1 MGWVPVLRTVAAPR
15 VFEET
20 ETALERTWS
29 MHEQVPCVTRTQIG
43 IAVAEIVANIV
54 EHGGAGRQLVQIEMQ
69 IAIQPDHVLVM
80 LIDDGN
86 EAHVDFD
93 SVGMPDDVLAERGRG
108 LAMATLVLYR
118 LTYQRE
124 AGANCW
130 TMASHP
136 FDFIEAVA

>member
-1 MGWVPVLRTVAAPR
+1 MGWVPILRTVAAPR

-29 MHEQVPCVTRTQIG
+29 MHDQIPCVIRTQIG

-86 EAHVDFD
+86 EAHVDLG
-93 SVGMPDDVLAERGRG
+93 SVGMPEDDLAERGRG
-108 LAMATLVLYR
+108 LAMATLVLDR

-130 TMASHP
+130 TMASHT
-136 FDFIEAVA
+136 FEFIKAVA

>member
-1 MGWVPVLRTVAAPR
+1 
-15 VFEET
+15 
-20 ETALERTWS
+20 
-29 MHEQVPCVTRTQIG
+29 MHDQVPFAIRTQMG

-54 EHGGAGRQLVQIEMQ
+54 EHGGADRQLLQIEMQ
-69 IAIQPDHVLVM
+69 ITVQSDHVLVV

-86 EAHVDFD
+86 EAHVDLG
-93 SVGMPDDVLAERGRG
+93 SACMPEDVLAERGRG

-124 AGANCW
+124 AGANYW